1 MEMKQIILID
11 EKVTMHQGITNDE
24 GIVIYEEILSK
35 LKEGKEVVLDFQG
48 ITMMTTAF
56 LNVVI
61 GQLYKDYTSEELKE
75 KLHFENIPSGNARRI
90 KNVTDNAKLF
100 YKDPDSFTKNIEEN
114 IYG

>member
-1 MEMKQIILID
+1 MKNIILID
-11 EKVTMHQGITNDE
+11 EKVTMHQGITNEE
-24 GIVIYEEILSK
+24 GVVIYDEILSN
-35 LKEGKEVVLDFQG
+35 LKEGNEVVLDFQG

-61 GQLYKDYTSEELKE
+61 GQLYKDYTSEELKQ
-75 KLHFENIPSGNARRI
+75 KLHFENIPVGNARRI

-100 YKDPDSFTKNIEEN
+100 YNNPESFTKNVEDN